1 MNFKTNSGGEN
12 PYYTVPFFF
21 FLPFLLSK
29 FPADLQHNWFNF
41 FFSVVQMPWKR
52 ESSFL
57 ACIQQI
63 LMSTNLRRKIGET
76 WTDKAKRILKII
88 HYNFFLNFIFL

>member
-21 FLPFLLSK
+21 YLPCCLNFL
-29 FPADLQHNWFNF
+29 QTFNKTGSI

-57 ACIQQI
+57 ACMQQI
-63 LMSTNLRRKIGET
+63 LMSTNLRRKISKT
-76 WTDKAKRILKII
+76 WTDKAKRIFKII
-88 HYNFFLNFIFL
+88 HYNFSLNFIFCK